1 MKKLLTLSAIAALA
15 LAGCAATNG
24 GSVAAGPAKMSGV
37 SYCVAENLE
46 RAGDSLTCNWSH
58 SSRQACQMSRA
69 KVTIPASSVAQGPT
83 AGGLCSSG
91 ERLVYVTMK

>member
-1 MKKLLTLSAIAALA
+1 MKNALALSALASFA

-24 GSVAAGPAKMSGV
+24 GSVAAGAAPAGGV
-37 SYCVAENLE
+37 SYCVAENLV
-46 RAGDSLTCNWSH
+46 RAGDTLTCNWSH

-69 KVTIPASSVAQGPT
+69 KVTIAASAVAQGPT
-83 AGGLCSSG
+83 SGGLCSSG